1 LALAVLEQELSS
13 GPAVRYAACV
23 FYFYLTQVRLSFR
36 QSTEKNSPPRRDHSE
51 PTKVKTC
58 TSPTATFAWYV
69 GFLGSGFGKIGGRK
83 KQEVSL
89 FVVVLSLLVRNVGGR
104 VLT

>member
-1 LALAVLEQELSS
+1 LALAVLEQELSP

-36 QSTEKNSPPRRDHSE
+36 QSTEKNSPPRCDHSE
-51 PTKVKTC
+51 PTKAKTC

-69 GFLGSGFGKIGGRK
+69 GFFWVGFWEGFVILFGLEGEKNK
-83 KQEVSL
+83 K
-89 FVVVLSLLVRNVGGR
+89 FLSLL
-104 VLT
+104 LSFLCS